1 MGKIEK
7 IGNLIL
13 WGLQGFLVFLL
24 IFQSSFA
31 LPLTGIGHLHP
42 LILHLPIGFGV
53 LLLALFG
60 IKKQLLS
67 FEVLAESL
75 LLLTA
80 IFSTMTAIFGL
91 FLAKEGG
98 YETSALDWH
107 QWSGVA
113 VSFVYFVWVLA
124 RRNLLVGAALG
135 FIALIF
141 AGHTGASITHGEDYL
156 RFGSKEV
163 EITAETV
170 VFNDIV
176 QPILKA
182 KCESCHNDQKTKG
195 ALKMNSIANLMKGGK
210 HGAIWKAGD
219 ALNSHLIQRIK
230 LPMNAKEH
238 MPPLGKAQLTPD
250 EITILTLW
258 VKEGA
263 SFEQKLGQYSLD
275 FQKLVQPAALT
286 TSSKEY
292 DFSAASESEIASVNT
307 PYCTVYPIAYESPA
321 LQADFYVAAKFDP
334 KTLSDLTQVSEQ
346 LVGLQLSKMP
356 ISNESL
362 GLLSKFANLEKL
374 NLNFTSIDDAGLPQL
389 AGLNHLEQ
397 LSISGTKIGLSGISK
412 LLPKLPALKEIHLWN
427 TGLSA
432 ADLAG
437 LQKQFPKI
445 KFDAGYLPKEETL
458 QINPPILVNENL
470 ILRPNEKLN
479 FKHTLRDVIFR
490 YPVNDSI
497 PDSLSL
503 LKTSGPVAI
512 NQFTKVRIL
521 ATKPGWLASKPI
533 DMRVYKS
540 NFIPARIDLLSSSDP
555 KYPAA
560 GAASLMDFVLGAR
573 EVKGVSNYS
582 WLGFKETDM
591 DAIATFTQPAQIH
604 GITLSYLEKTDSDVF
619 PPVKVEVWAGDSP
632 DKMKL
637 VTSVKPLQPK
647 EKNGYSPRGINI
659 PIAGA
664 PAKYYRVKAERL
676 KRLPAF
682 VDNKGKGAWLR
693 VDELLFY

>member
-1 MGKIEK
+1 MEKVEK
-7 IGNLIL
+7 IGNVLL

-24 IFQSSFA
+24 IFQSNFE

-53 LLLALFG
+53 LLVGLFA
-60 IKKQLLS
+60 IKKQLAS
-67 FEVLAESL
+67 FEVLAEFL
-75 LLLTA
+75 LLITSIFSTLTA
-80 IFSTMTAIFGL
+80 IIGL

-113 VSFVYFVWVLA
+113 VSFVYFVWVLI
-124 RRNLLVGAALG
+124 RRNLLLGAVLG
-135 FIALIF
+135 FIALLF

-156 RFGSKEV
+156 RLGEKST
-163 EITAETV
+163 EITPESV
-170 VFNDIV
+170 VFEDIV

-230 LPMNAKEH
+230 LPMNAEEH
-238 MPPLGKAQLTPD
+238 MPPLGKAQLSPD

-263 SFEQKLGQYSLD
+263 SFNKTLKEFSPS
-275 FQKLVQPAALT
+275 FQQLITPSTTTAAT
-286 TSSKEY
+286 KEY
-292 DFSAASESEIASVNT
+292 DFSAASESAIASVNT

-321 LQADFYVAAKFDP
+321 LQADFYVAAKFDS
-334 KTLSDLTQVSEQ
+334 KTLSDLSQVSEQ

-356 ISNESL
+356 IKNED
-362 GLLSKFANLEKL
+362 LSVVAGFQNLEKL
-374 NLNFTSIDDAGLPQL
+374 NLNFTSIDDAGLTQL
-389 AGLNHLEQ
+389 SGLNHLEK
-397 LSISGTKIGLSGISK
+397 LSISGTKVGRNALAQ
-412 LLPKLPALKEIHLWN
+412 LLPKLNTLREIHVWN
-427 TGLSA
+427 TGLSTT
-432 ADLAG
+432 DLAG

-445 KFDAGYLPKEETL
+445 KFDAGYLPKEELL

-470 ILRPNEKLN
+470 ILKPGEKLN
-479 FKHTLRDVIFR
+479 FKHTLRDVLFR
-490 YPVNDSI
+490 YTVNDSI
-497 PDSLSL
+497 PDS
-503 LKTSGPVAI
+503 TSELQTRAAIAI
-512 NQFTKVRIL
+512 NNYTKVRIL
-521 ATKPGWLASKPI
+521 ATKTGWLASKPI

-540 NFIPARIDLLSSSDP
+540 NFIPVSIDLVTKPDP
-555 KYPAA
+555 SYPAA
-560 GAASLMDFVLGAR
+560 GGASLHDFVLGAR

-582 WLGFKETDM
+582 WLGFKETDF
-591 DAIATFTQPAQIH
+591 DAVATFAKATPIH
-604 GITLSYLEKTDSDVF
+604 GVTLSYLEKTDSDVF
-619 PPVKVEVWAGDSP
+619 PPVRVEVWAGDSP
-632 DKMKL
+632 EKL
-637 VTSVKPLQPK
+637 RLVATIKPAQPK

-659 PIAGA
+659 PVASS
-664 PAKYYRVKAERL
+664 PAKYYRIKAERL

-682 VDNKGKGAWLR
+682 VENKGKGAWLR

>member
-13 WGLQGFLVFLL
+13 WGLQGFLAFLL
-24 IFQSSFA
+24 IFQLSFA

-238 MPPLGKAQLTPD
+238 MPPLGKAQLTSD
-250 EITILTLW
+250 EITLLTLW

-263 SFEQKLGQYSLD
+263 SIEQKLGQYSFD

-356 ISNESL
+356 ITNESL

-374 NLNFTSIDDAGLPQL
+374 NLNFTSIDDAGIPQL

-432 ADLAG
+432 ANLAG

-479 FKHTLRDVIFR
+479 FKHTLRDVVFR
-490 YPVNDSI
+490 YTVNDSI

-503 LKTSGPVAI
+503 LNTSGPVAI

-582 WLGFKETDM
+582 WLGFKETDL
-591 DAIATFTQPAQIH
+591 DAVATFAKPAPIH

-637 VTSVKPLQPK
+637 VTSLKPLQPK

-659 PIAGA
+659 PITVA

>member
-1 MGKIEK
+1 MGKVEK

-31 LPLTGIGHLHP
+31 LPLAGIGHLHP

-53 LLLALFG
+53 LLLGLFA
-60 IKKQLLS
+60 IKNQLPS
-67 FEVLAESL
+67 FEVLAEFL
-75 LLLTA
+75 LLITA
-80 IFSTMTAIFGL
+80 IFSTFTAIFGL

-98 YETSALDWH
+98 YEASALDWH

-113 VSFVYFVWVLA
+113 VSFVYFVWVLL
-124 RRNLLVGAALG
+124 RRNLLVGAGLG
-135 FIALIF
+135 FIALVI

-156 RFGSKEV
+156 RFGEKTT
-163 EITAETV
+163 EITSESV
-170 VFNDIV
+170 VFEEIV

-263 SFEQKLGQYSLD
+263 SFEKKVSQFSAD
-275 FQKLVQPAALT
+275 FQKLIQPTAVSAT
-286 TSSKEY
+286 TKSY
-292 DFSAASESEIASVNT
+292 DFSAASESAIESVNT
-307 PYCTVYPIAYESPA
+307 PYCTVYPIANESPA

-334 KTLSDLTQVSEQ
+334 KTLSDLSQVSEQ

-356 ISNESL
+356 ITNESL
-362 GLLSKFANLEKL
+362 NQVSKFTNLEKL
-374 NLNFTSIDDAGLPQL
+374 NLNFTYIDDEGIAQL
-389 AGLNHLEQ
+389 TGLNQLEQ
-397 LSISGTKIGLSGISK
+397 LSISGTKVGKSGVSK
-412 LLPKLPALKEIHLWN
+412 LLAKFPALKEIHVWSTN
-427 TGLSA
+427 LSA
-432 ADLAG
+432 PDLAA
-437 LQKQFPKI
+437 LRKQFPKVT
-445 KFDAGYLPKEETL
+445 FDEGYIPKEETL

-470 ILRPNEKLN
+470 ILKPNEKLT
-479 FKHTLRDVIFR
+479 FKHTLRDVLFR
-490 YPVNDSI
+490 YTLNDSL
-497 PDSLSL
+497 PDSLRSPAT
-503 LKTSGPVAI
+503 KASIAI
-512 NQFTKVRIL
+512 ANYVKVRIL
-521 ATKPGWLASKPI
+521 ATKPGWLVSKPI

-540 NFIPARIDLLSSSDP
+540 QFIPSRIDLLTAPDP
-555 KYPAA
+555 IYPAA
-560 GAASLMDFVLGAR
+560 GGASLHDFVLGAR

-582 WLGFKETDM
+582 WLGFKETDF
-591 DAIATFTQPAQIH
+591 DAVASFAQPAQIH
-604 GITLSYLEKTDSDVF
+604 GVTLSYLERTDSDVF
-619 PPVKVEVWAGDSP
+619 PPVKVEVWGGDAP
-632 DKMKL
+632 DKL
-637 VTSVKPLQPK
+637 RLLTTVKPIQPK

-659 PIAGA
+659 PITGIN
-664 PAKYYRVKAERL
+664 AKYYRIKAERL
-676 KRLPAF
+676 KRMPAF

-693 VDELLFY
+693 VDEVLFY

>member
-1 MGKIEK
+1 MDKIEK

-13 WGLQGFLVFLL
+13 WGLQGFLFFLL

-113 VSFVYFVWVLA
+113 VSFVYFAWVLA

-156 RFGSKEV
+156 RFGTKAV

-238 MPPLGKAQLTPD
+238 MPPLGKAQLSPD
-250 EITILTLW
+250 EITLLTLW

-263 SFEQKLGQYSLD
+263 SFEQKLGQYSRD
-275 FQKLVQPAALT
+275 FQTLVQPAALI

-389 AGLNHLEQ
+389 AGLNYLEQ
-397 LSISGTKIGLSGISK
+397 LSISGTKLGLSGISK
-412 LLPKLPALKEIHLWN
+412 LLPKLPALKEIHVWN
-427 TGLSA
+427 TSLSA
-432 ADLAG
+432 ADLAA

-490 YPVNDSI
+490 YTVNDSI
-497 PDSLSL
+497 PDSLSVL
-503 LKTSGPVAI
+503 QTKASI
-512 NQFTKVRIL
+512 NITNFTKVRIL

-560 GAASLMDFVLGAR
+560 GAASLMDFILGAR

-637 VTSVKPLQPK
+637 VTRVKPIQPK

-659 PIAGA
+659 PITGA

-682 VDNKGKGAWLR
+682 ADNKGKGAWLR

>member
-7 IGNLIL
+7 IGNMIL

-124 RRNLLVGAALG
+124 RWNLLVGAALG

-334 KTLSDLTQVSEQ
+334 KTLSDLSQVSEQ

-356 ISNESL
+356 ITNESL

-374 NLNFTSIDDAGLPQL
+374 NLNFTSIDDAGIPQL

-432 ADLAG
+432 ANLAG

-490 YPVNDSI
+490 YTVNDSI

-521 ATKPGWLASKPI
+521 ATKPGWLASNPI

-560 GAASLMDFVLGAR
+560 GAASLMDFILGAR

-582 WLGFKETDM
+582 WLGFKETDL
-591 DAIATFTQPAQIH
+591 DAVATFAKPAPIH

-659 PIAGA
+659 PIAGV

>member
-7 IGNLIL
+7 IGNMIL
-13 WGLQGFLVFLL
+13 WGLQGFLLFLL

-163 EITAETV
+163 EIPAETV

-286 TSSKEY
+286 TSTKEY

-356 ISNESL
+356 ITNESL
-362 GLLSKFANLEKL
+362 GLLSKFVNLEKL

-432 ADLAG
+432 ANLAG

-479 FKHTLRDVIFR
+479 FKHTLRDVVFR
-490 YPVNDSI
+490 YTVNDSI

-560 GAASLMDFVLGAR
+560 GAASLMDFILGAR

-582 WLGFKETDM
+582 WLGFKETDL
-591 DAIATFTQPAQIH
+591 DAVATFAKPAPIH

>member
-13 WGLQGFLVFLL
+13 WGLQGFLIFLL

-113 VSFVYFVWVLA
+113 VSFVYFAWVLA
-124 RRNLLVGAALG
+124 RRNLLLGAALG

-238 MPPLGKAQLTPD
+238 MPPLGKAQLTSD
-250 EITILTLW
+250 EITLLTLW

-334 KTLSDLTQVSEQ
+334 KTLSDLSQVSEQ

-356 ISNESL
+356 IKNEDLSVV
-362 GLLSKFANLEKL
+362 SKFENLEKL
-374 NLNFTSIDDAGLPQL
+374 NLNFTSIDDAGLSQL
-389 AGLNHLEQ
+389 AGLNQLKE
-397 LSISGTKIGLSGISK
+397 LSISGTKLGRSGILK
-412 LLPKLPALKEIHLWN
+412 LLPKLSSLREIHVWN

-432 ADLAG
+432 TDLAS

-490 YPVNDSI
+490 YTVNDSI

-560 GAASLMDFVLGAR
+560 GAASLMDFILGAR

-659 PIAGA
+659 PVAGV

-676 KRLPAF
+676 KKLPAF